1 MSARSSRS
9 LAAPAQSVAASLT
22 RAAIFMVATLNPGFD
37 HRATLRSFCGGL
49 AALLCAAQF
58 RDLEGDLSC
67 V

>member
-1 MSARSSRS
+1 
-9 LAAPAQSVAASLT
+9 
-22 RAAIFMVATLNPGFD
+22 MVATLNPGFD